1 MAQLYQELV
10 LRKHEVELERK
21 CKGPTPTNNNL
32 AMQLYAK
39 IHNRINLKSDVMMA
53 VTCSNEA
60 NIAHV
65 ANYGDLCRHALC
77 RGKRN
82 AVKHFWGECWRN
94 PNNNKNKL
102 RSNNDRPNFDRGM
115 KLGFRTNPGGNNF
128 SGSINNGSNNII
140 NSGFKQDRFGGK
152 PNFRSNSNS
161 QGFDRKDGSYY
172 NKSRGDN
179 KYSKRPRF
187 WSEGWKLY

>member
-1 MAQLYQELV
+1 MATLYQELV
-10 LRKHEVELERK
+10 LRKHEVELEQK
-21 CKGPTPTNNNL
+21 FKGPTPTNNNL

-39 IHNRINLKSDVMMA
+39 IHSTNNSKSDVMMA
-53 VTCSNEA
+53 ITCSNEA

-77 RGKRN
+77 REKRN
-82 AVKHFWGECWRN
+82 LANHLWSKCRRN
-94 PNNNKNKL
+94 PDNSQNKL
-102 RSNNDRPNFDRGM
+102 RSNNDRSKFDRGI
-115 KLGFRTNPGGNNF
+115 KHGIRTNPEGNNF
-128 SGSINNGSNNII
+128 PGSVNNGSNNII

-161 QGFDRKDGSYY
+161 QGFDWKDGNYY

-179 KYSKRPRF
+179 KYSKK
-187 WSEGWKLY
+187 KLFLA